1 MPAKSSPSSLEGLR
15 KQHEQSTELGTLP
28 VLSPDSL
35 FFRNAR
41 HGRQFPGRLDYL
53 ARQVVGHAGFIASS
67 GQVGGAEQ
75 LFLAVAQG
83 VADGLLHLR
92 IGEVALPGGFAS
104 DQAQDAVTI
113 AQGDRKS
120 VV

>member
-28 VLSPDSL
+28 VLSPDSF

-41 HGRQFPGRLDYL
+41 HGRQFPGRLEYL

-67 GQVGGAEQ
+67 GEVGGADQ
-75 LFLAVAQG
+75 LLLAVAQG
-83 VADGLLHLR
+83 VADGLLDLR
-92 IGEVALPGGFAS
+92 IGEVAMPRRLRS
-104 DQAQDAVTI
+104 N
-113 AQGDRKS
+113 QGRDG
-120 VV
+120 V